1 MEATAFKLG
10 AQYSVVELHS
20 SQKTDETKKDAR
32 IAFHFA
38 LDNSA
43 SMGGNTNLAQRSFAP
58 LVDMA
63 SDSCSLTIF
72 DSSAK
77 TLSTS
82 LKTAK
87 QMCAIRLPRQGQ
99 TNISEGRRRQRDVR
113 TRRRAQQRQIRP
125 LYRLA
130 RARLLAGGVLGSRA
144 RDAGR
149 RRQGG
154 SIPCEGQQ
162 RVCGMV
168 DSEQGCKLVQGA
180 SVQIVRSGVGE
191 MPSRPV
197 GFPGRS
203 ARCR

>member
-10 AQYSVVELHS
+10 AQYSIVELHP
-20 SQKTDETKKDAR
+20 SQKTDETKKPAR

-87 QMCAIRLPRQGQ
+87 QMCAIELPRQGQ
-99 TNISEGRRRQRDVR
+99 TNISEGVEKALDVGTLR
-113 TRRRAQQRQIRP
+113 TFSTRN
-125 LYRLA
+125 LST
-130 RARLLAGGVLGSRA
+130 ARLLS
-144 RDAGR
+144 
-149 RRQGG
+149 
-154 SIPCEGQQ
+154 S
-162 RVCGMV
+162 
-168 DSEQGCKLVQGA
+168 
-180 SVQIVRSGVGE
+180 
-191 MPSRPV
+191 
-197 GFPGRS
+197 
-203 ARCR
+203 